1 MKLCGILFE
10 RKPNVNQKLINEF
23 FRREPCLYNQ
33 VVYKNAARIFHCLKA
48 DLNENPIL
56 KTLKKQQAIEK
67 GEDLEE
73 KQVTEVPKIDYEDG
87 KEKKKTLQ
95 LAFSTLKC
103 KFKKVKENKITI
115 TTCLFLSPKSS

>member
-10 RKPNVNQKLINEF
+10 RKSNNNQKLVQDF
-23 FRREPCLYNQ
+23 LRREPCLYNQ

-67 GEDLEE
+67 GEDLDK
-73 KQVTEVPKIDYEDG
+73 KQVAEVPKIEYLNG
-87 KEKKKTLQ
+87 KEKKNTLQ

-103 KFKKVKENKITI
+103 KIFRKLI
-115 TTCLFLSPKSS
+115 FLLSNVNGI

>member
-33 VVYKNAARIFHCLKA
+33 VVYKNAARIFNCLKA

-56 KTLKKQQAIEK
+56 KTLKKQQAIER

-73 KQVTEVPKIDYEDG
+73 KQVTEVPKIEYEDG
-87 KEKKKTLQ
+87 KEKKTTLQ

-103 KFKKVKENKITI
+103 I
-115 TTCLFLSPKSS
+115 